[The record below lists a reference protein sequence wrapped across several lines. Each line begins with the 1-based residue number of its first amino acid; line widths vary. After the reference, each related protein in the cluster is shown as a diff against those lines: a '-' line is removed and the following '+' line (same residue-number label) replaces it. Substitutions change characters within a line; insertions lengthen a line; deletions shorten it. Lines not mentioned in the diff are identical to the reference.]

1 MSRDQLL
8 IFLSPAAI
16 FPLASRPAS
25 AYLCLICGA
34 SAVHLLCICC
44 APAVQVGPSPVG
56 AAERGQVMTPVGAGN
71 ANADDAPTEDL
82 PRPVGTPLATE
93 NPGFIPDDE

>member
-1 MSRDQLL
+1 MYCTCAV
-8 IFLSPAAI
+8 P
-16 FPLASRPAS
+16 
-25 AYLCLICGA
+25 
-34 SAVHLLCICC
+34 AVHLLCICC
-44 APAVQVGPSPVG
+44 ASAVQVGPSPVIG

-71 ANADDAPTEDL
+71 ADLNADDAPTEDL